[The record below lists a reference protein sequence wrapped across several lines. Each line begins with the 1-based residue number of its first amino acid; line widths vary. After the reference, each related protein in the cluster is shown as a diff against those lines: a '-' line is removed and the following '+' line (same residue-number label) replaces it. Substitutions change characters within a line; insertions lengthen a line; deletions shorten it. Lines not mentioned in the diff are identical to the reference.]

1 MAPFIEVLTNFATTG
16 AHLRSPF
23 PAFHIPHPPAFASHK
38 RLVTPRRFRLS
49 FRHQPSVFL
58 SFVSF
63 CRPSSVLNTGHQSPS
78 PSDPCSS
85 RVPQRSEER
94 GEGGRRT
101 TLLLTSRYPL
111 EALCV
116 MAGSEW

>member
-1 MAPFIEVLTNFATTG
+1 MKLPEA
-16 AHLRSPF
+16 
-23 PAFHIPHPPAFASHK
+23 
-38 RLVTPRRFRLS
+38 
-49 FRHQPSVFL
+49 
-58 SFVSF
+58 
-63 CRPSSVLNTGHQSPS
+63 
-78 PSDPCSS
+78 S